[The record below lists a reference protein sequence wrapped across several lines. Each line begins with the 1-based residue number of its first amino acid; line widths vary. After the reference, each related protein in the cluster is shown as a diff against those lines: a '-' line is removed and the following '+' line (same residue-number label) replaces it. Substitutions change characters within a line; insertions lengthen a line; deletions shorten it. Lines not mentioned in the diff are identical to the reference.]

1 MTRAEPPH
9 TAELTLLRQR
19 IREDGLI
26 AAVTAPVPGLDI
38 LAVGDGLL
46 ASPILVMEIS
56 LALPDAP
63 AVIGQLRQRFGRHM
77 LIGAGDVGSTA
88 GLASAGAAGAQF
100 VMLSG
105 LDGALVAAAHAAGI
119 LAIPPAQTSG
129 DVRAAAAAGCR
140 LVQVTGAAHVFTAW
154 HQAWPG
160 IDFIVS
166 GDWVAQNG
174 ASWRDAGAC
183 AVRVNEELFGGPL
196 LTQARLI
203 TRARQLRSRLAG

>member
-1 MTRAEPPH
+1 MTPAEPAH
-9 TAELTLLRQR
+9 TAQLTHLHQR

-26 AAVTAPVPGLDI
+26 AVVSAPVPGLDI
-38 LAVGDGLL
+38 LAIGDALL

-77 LIGAGDVGSTA
+77 LIGAGDVGRA
-88 GLASAGAAGAQF
+88 ADLASAGAAGAQF

-105 LDGALVAAAHAAGI
+105 LDGALVAEAHAAGI
-119 LAIPPAQTSG
+119 LAIPPVQTSD
-129 DVRAAAAAGCR
+129 DVRAAAAVGCR
-140 LVQVTGAAHVFTAW
+140 MVRGAGAVHLLTGW

-166 GDWVAQNG
+166 GDGVAQNG
-174 ASWRDAGAC
+174 AAWRGTGAC
-183 AVRVNEELFGGPL
+183 AVRVSAELFGGPP

-203 TRARQLRSRLAG
+203 TRARQLRLWLEG